1 MCETPDDLHFLRVL
15 NTLLQNTLLQAGP
28 AQPETRA
35 GRCFSMEHDGGGA
48 NFTYASKT
56 RVTWKC
62 QDK

>member
-1 MCETPDDLHFLRVL
+1 MRGRPDDLHFQRVL
-15 NTLLQNTLLQAGP
+15 NTLLQAGP

-35 GRCFSMEHDGGGA
+35 CGCFSMEHDGGA